1 MSVNKPQ
8 TSYTISIDGT
18 DYTEYIP
25 MPFKWSSLLDERLD
39 EGRMS
44 MRHCPVPLFA
54 PMSEVKIMLSD
65 KNNTATEKVFLVSA
79 DDSTEAPAG
88 SGYYNHEIMLI
99 EETKKLEGIIIDSLT
114 FTNSL
119 GRTYTDNPQNI
130 FVSVEDDY
138 TPLDVQRFPDKDK
151 IAEIEQSLT
160 PKLAGQ
166 SFTFMSLKS
175 LYSSYASENWLIS
188 ISWATAQFIVKFNN
202 QNIHTYIEGSE
213 KDPHKN
219 YTLNDS
225 AYTVDNLQSGIYRC
239 VYSLSF
245 FTGTLG
251 PNKVVT
257 VSYEFAVVPNQKP
270 LPKWTVASVIERLLD
285 VGQVHLKSQSP
296 KYALNAT
303 QKAEFEKIEAPE
315 FAFSKMTLRE
325 ALDQIGGFIHGMAR
339 LKGNTIYYDM
349 LGGTEKATLSDP
361 KYPYISNKYSQ
372 NVESYATEL
381 DSTVD
386 NLVNILD
393 ADEGVITE
401 PYAGGFKTVRSE
413 EAYARIT
420 DGNMIISTAF
430 PIYSV
435 QKLEVRDPDGNVKD
449 ITAYLFESAAY
460 GLMSSFDGLYPRS
473 KAFAIYYTQGQK
485 NIKGLSFKVPS
496 VIGGA
501 GAKYAIANIIK
512 AVGGMDISASWWND
526 ITDKDKKTQSG
537 KYPTLQFRIT
547 YTPVFSARVKQHKF
561 YYKDFAHPRSLAYN
575 QSANLVETRYY
586 GENMRGLIARTGNAE
601 IIRTYRL
608 NSFSLLPTAGQM
620 WDDDYYVSSV
630 TVAVMP
636 FYIDCSVELSKDF
649 NRLSQ
654 YIGIN
659 SMHRVYEV
667 SEKQAFDRD
676 IVYSDYCVIGDD
688 RQSDGLHLISLYGS
702 NAIANTFRQKG
713 SDLFISGAC
722 VTTIAEDNSE
732 YSATLPAI
740 STAMGNTLVFS
751 FYMEDSYSAGQKSVY
766 GANGEIRGYWQTN
779 VEYNDYYGRFDF
791 MKLQFIEQGITP
803 PMSDG
808 NSAIPYDLPQG
819 TYPSVNEK
827 LRPLIVTPDDN
838 PLKIRKNST
847 EIIRMHYQIHFV
859 SNRKDIIVGPALT
872 HNCPLVRGMRG
883 EEHSAVLY
891 VLPQPLNKFADKID
905 LSVATKIWDYSDG
918 GVTAQSAGISLA
930 NKKSIVD
937 GAAWAI
943 ADKKTGELLFGSN
956 TPVKNGKTITL
967 PTLTFK
973 HNIYT
978 EV

>member
-1 MSVNKPQ
+1 MPNKPQ

-65 KNNTATEKVFLVSA
+65 KNNTAAEKVFLVSA

-119 GRTYTDNPQNI
+119 GRTYTNNAKPSEPVYDSN
-130 FVSVEDDY
+130 DY
-138 TPLDVQRFPDKDK
+138 IKEVRKNYSTPLGVNIELKVTSMADTVIPKDD
-151 IAEIEQSLT
+151 I
-160 PKLAGQ
+160 
-166 SFTFMSLKS
+166 KS
-175 LYSSYASENWLIS
+175 PIGDMVVRSYD
-188 ISWATAQFIVKFNN
+188 F
-202 QNIHTYIEGSE
+202 Y
-213 KDPHKN
+213 
-219 YTLNDS
+219 LNDVTPVAIKVIKPDES
-225 AYTVDNLQSGIYRC
+225 TVTIVEGTQRQDLDKSG
-239 VYSLSF
+239 VVSLDQNGVWKVKY
-245 FTGTLG
+245 TGTMITASNG
-251 PNKVVT
+251 TNHTQPFDIT
-257 VSYEFAVVPNQKP
+257 FEIIAVPNQKP

-285 VGQVHLKSQSP
+285 VGQVHLKNQSP

-349 LGGTEKATLSDP
+349 LGRTEKATLADP

-449 ITAYLFESAAY
+449 ITEYLFESAAY

-512 AVGGMDISASWWND
+512 AVTGMDLSENWWEGIID
-526 ITDKDKKTQSG
+526 GKQG
-537 KYPTLQFRIT
+537 AAKYPTLQFRIT

-636 FYIDCSVELSKDF
+636 FYIDCSVGLSKDF

-659 SMHRVYEV
+659 SMHRIYEV

-676 IVYSDYCVIGDD
+676 IVYSDFCVIGDD

-702 NAIANTFRQKG
+702 NAIANTFRQTG
-713 SDLFISGAC
+713 SALPISGAC
-722 VTTIAEDNSE
+722 VTTIAENKNE
-732 YSATLPAI
+732 YNMTLPVI

-766 GANGEIRGYWQTN
+766 GTNGEIQGYWQTN

-819 TYPSVNEK
+819 TYPSANEK

-872 HNCPLVRGMRG
+872 HNCPLVRGVRG

-918 GVTAQSAGISLA
+918 GVTAQSSGLSLA

-956 TPVKNGKTITL
+956 TPVKNGETITL